1 MHSLLYWS
9 DCRQLYL
16 IVAYGGALVLF
27 LLASMP
33 AFLRE
38 GIRSNSSSWI
48 YPILLGLWMVAT
60 RWPGLFYYLP
70 FDPDEAQIVAAAQ
83 TLATEPVLYRMAD
96 GASSG
101 PLTIYFAGIP
111 WIFGAV
117 PSLFVARLIAVLFGW
132 AGVLAIYWG
141 LKCLGN
147 ELAARLGALSAAL
160 FYGFTSFWNY
170 VHYNSEMLPSALCA
184 WGTALL
190 ISMFCMDSAVDRFR
204 LEKKAC
210 MAALL
215 LSMVPFSKLQ
225 LVPLALMIGLL
236 VYLRGAWI
244 LRGEWRHLVRYTAL
258 LAISAVIF
266 PSIFFLFI
274 YLGGSFHYF
283 FQSYIAN
290 NLLYAGSGYSS
301 RLHIAGQLIKTGDEL
316 VLWGGGILLITLI
329 MMGLTISMGV
339 RQCGPRRLIVMV
351 CIALA
356 GTSAYCVLAPSR
368 DYIHYLLLL
377 PMPLSFAFGA
387 VLAWTMDLGKQTVR
401 PLVIGLLAPPLL
413 IVSLLPYL
421 FLKVKSGAP
430 WAGSA
435 SYWSHKPPS
444 GIAAEIINRA
454 HSPKDGLLVWGYEPG
469 LHVTTGVL
477 QISRLSI
484 TSPQIQQNALT
495 PFYRQS
501 LMEDLALR
509 PPRFIVDA
517 VCDKGFIF
525 TDHAL
530 YGPHCFPEFNDF
542 LKSNYQFVGNYSG
555 MTLYERKYN

>member
-1 MHSLLYWS
+1 MGSLLYWS
-9 DCRQLYL
+9 DYRLLYFL
-16 IVAYGGALVLF
+16 VAYGGAIGLF
-27 LLASMP
+27 LLAIWP
-33 AFLRE
+33 AFRSE
-38 GIRSNSSSWI
+38 GIGSFRSSWMF
-48 YPILLGLWMVAT
+48 PILLGLWMVAT

-117 PSLFVARLIAVLFGW
+117 PSLLIARLIAVLF
-132 AGVLAIYWG
+132 ACVGVSAIYFG
-141 LKCLGN
+141 LRATGV
-147 ELAARLGALSAAL
+147 ELAARFGALAAGL

-190 ISMFCMDSAVDRFR
+190 ISMFCMDCPVDRFR
-204 LEKKAC
+204 LERNAC

-236 VYLRGAWI
+236 VYLLGVWL
-244 LRGEWRHLVRYTAL
+244 LRGDWRCQLRYTGVLAL
-258 LAISAVIF
+258 SSVVF
-266 PSIFFLFI
+266 PATFFLFI

-301 RLHIAGQLIKTGDEL
+301 RLHIAGQLLRMGDEL
-316 VLWGGGILLITLI
+316 IPWAGGILLITLI
-329 MMGLTISMGV
+329 MTALAISMGA
-339 RQCGPRRLIVMV
+339 RQCSPRRLVAMV

-356 GTSAYCVLAPSR
+356 GISAYCVLAPSR

-377 PMPLSFAFGA
+377 PMPLSFALGA
-387 VLAWTMDLGKQTVR
+387 VLAWTMDVGKLSIR
-401 PLVIGLLAPPLL
+401 PLAIGLLVPSLL
-413 IVSLLPYL
+413 IASLLPYL
-421 FLKVKSGAP
+421 FLKVKSGTP

-435 SYWSHKPPS
+435 YYWSYKPPS
-444 GIAAEIINRA
+444 GIAAEIVSRA
-454 HSPKDGLLVWGYEPG
+454 RSPKDGLLVWGYEPG
-469 LHVTTGVL
+469 LHVTTGIL
-477 QISRLSI
+477 QASRLSI
-484 TSPQIQQNALT
+484 TSAQIQQNALT
-495 PFYRQS
+495 PFYRKS

-517 VCDKGFIF
+517 VCEKGFIF
-525 TDHAL
+525 TDHSL
-530 YGPHCFPEFNDF
+530 FGPQCFPEFGDF
-542 LKSNYQFVGNYSG
+542 LKSNYKLVGNYSG